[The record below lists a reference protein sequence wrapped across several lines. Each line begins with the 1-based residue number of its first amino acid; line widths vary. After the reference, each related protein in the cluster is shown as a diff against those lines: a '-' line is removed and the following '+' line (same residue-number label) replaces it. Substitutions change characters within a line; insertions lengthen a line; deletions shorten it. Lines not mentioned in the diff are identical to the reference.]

1 MACVFPDHEMSIL
14 LTSPNF
20 ANDEER
26 EIAFW
31 QQSFVLNKTGITIN
45 STCGKHFKFM
55 SYGYSVPVILAIMA
69 VIKD

>member
-1 MACVFPDHEMSIL
+1 MFSPTTKCQFCF
-14 LTSPNF
+14 TSSNF

-31 QQSFVLNKTGITIN
+31 QQNFVLNKTGITIN

>member
-31 QQSFVLNKTGITIN
+31 QQSFVLNR
-45 STCGKHFKFM
+45 TCGKRFKFM